1 MPVVLTA
8 TMWVLLVNTVNSTGQ
23 WYFPRKKAHAKPV
36 RERAKGQGQ
45 ERRQNPVSRLTT
57 ETQRDNELLKPP
69 APIPVG
75 NS

>member
-36 RERAKGQGQ
+36 RERAK
-45 ERRQNPVSRLTT
+45 V
-57 ETQRDNELLKPP
+57 
-69 APIPVG
+69 
-75 NS
+75 